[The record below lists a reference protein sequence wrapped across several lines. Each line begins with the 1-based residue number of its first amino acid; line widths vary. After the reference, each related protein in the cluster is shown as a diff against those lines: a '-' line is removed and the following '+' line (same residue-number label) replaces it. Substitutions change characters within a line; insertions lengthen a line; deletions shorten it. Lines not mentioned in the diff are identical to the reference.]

1 MKSQVVKRSVIIA
14 GHETSVSLEDAF
26 WNRLKNIA
34 DERQM
39 TISDLV
45 AEINSQRQ
53 NSNLSSA
60 LRVFVLNLYCTNPN
74 PNKEGRYKRT
84 EDVDRS
90 APSRSIVAAE
100 AQS

>member
-45 AEINSQRQ
+45 AEIDSQRQ

-60 LRVFVLNLYCTNPN
+60 LRVFVLNFYCTNPN
-74 PNKEGRYKRT
+74 PNAVSNPKCNR
-84 EDVDRS
+84 
-90 APSRSIVAAE
+90 AA
-100 AQS
+100 